1 MSIQSEITRLANAK
15 AELKTAIESKGVT
28 VAADAKL
35 DGYSALVES
44 ITTADNI
51 VHADIP
57 EYIKA
62 AALEVA
68 KKVRAVQTP
77 ESITFIAMSDSHQL
91 DTSSDIVTGNLHAG
105 MAAKTLAY
113 ILPNID
119 FACFLGD
126 YTAGS
131 NTTTIEEGKRHFAEI
146 NADIDEAF
154 AGITQFRTVGN
165 HDPLGYSYSQNENYL
180 NQATLYELVGKY
192 NNDGVTV
199 MGSTTGGYCYRDF
212 TSKKVRVICLNTAEM
227 TSASSGGAEN
237 MTAEQKLWFAN
248 TLKSAGAKGS
258 DWGIIVLSH
267 HPLDWGNVLMATN
280 IVHAYVEGTSITVSS
295 GNTVNFSGSNSA
307 KFLGAFHG
315 HVHGFRA
322 AKLNYI
328 ANSVGTEYQA
338 YRIAVPNM
346 CFARNNEYGQN
357 GKNEYYGIEFG
368 ENVTYNK
375 TAGTAND
382 TAFVVNVVNPSEE
395 KIYSFCYGAGYDRE
409 VFTGTVIV
417 PTTGITLDKT
427 NGTLTEGDTVTL
439 TATVSPANASNKSV
453 TWETSNST
461 VAVVTDGVVTALK
474 AGTAIITAKT
484 ADGNFSATYTLTVE
498 AGQASYTNLVPT
510 AQAIDSTDPYNGTGY
525 KNGYYLSSSSPF
537 EGTDAATVLTG
548 YIPYTIS
555 ATGVPKTIYIKGA
568 AWEAISHCRMYF
580 FTAGKN
586 SICGPYINGNGSGNN
601 ALSKYFTVETLGDK
615 YIKLTPIASTSGT
628 NSMLVSTVASATNAR
643 FVRFSLKGTGQNL
656 IITLDEP
663 IGMVTVP
670 VTGIALDKT
679 NGTLTEGDTV
689 TLTATVSPANAS
701 NKSVTWETSN
711 NAVATV
717 VNGVVTALKSGTAV
731 ITATTIDGG
740 FTAEYALTVKVAAT
754 DVMATYGYIDNTR
767 LSTSSG
773 SEKAQADYVT
783 IGHTSPIPVDNT
795 TYPNGAT
802 LRVTGAVNCLGNN
815 YAGAN
820 NGGASAWVLYTT
832 GGTTFSQSSYI
843 ESKTAAVGTITIDAD
858 KTGFTLDLASLPA
871 PRYLKFCVRGVGA
884 NITATLTPK

>member
-1 MSIQSEITRLANAK
+1 MALTDKLTAIANAIRAK
-15 AELKTAIESKGVT
+15 DGSTASMTLAQMPEKI
-28 VAADAKL
+28 AA
-35 DGYSALVES
+35 

-57 EYIKA
+57 EYIKS

-77 ESITFIAMSDSHQL
+77 ESITFIAMSDAHQL
-91 DTSSDIVTGNLHAG
+91 DTSADIVAGNKHAG
-105 MAAKTLAY
+105 MAAKALAY
-113 ILPNID
+113 IMPNID

-154 AGITQFRTVGN
+154 AGIPQFRTVGN
-165 HDPLGYSYSQNENYL
+165 HDPLGYSYSQNGNYL

-192 NNDGVTV
+192 NNDGITV

-248 TLKSAGAKGS
+248 ALKSAGAKGS

-267 HPLDWGNVLMATN
+267 HPLDWGNILMASN
-280 IVHAYVEGTSITVSS
+280 IVHAYVEGGSITVTS

-315 HVHGFRA
+315 HVHCFKT

-368 ENVTYNK
+368 EDTTYNK

-409 VFTGTVIV
+409 VY
-417 PTTGITLDKT
+417 TGIQTVAVTGVSLNASSGELT
-427 NGTLTEGDTVTL
+427 VNGQTTL
-439 TATVSPANASNKSV
+439 TATVVPANATNKTV
-453 TWETSNST
+453 TWTS
-461 VAVVTDGVVTALK
+461 
-474 AGTAIITAKT
+474 
-484 ADGNFSATYTLTVE
+484 SA
-498 AGQASYTNLVPT
+498 P
-510 AQAIDSTDPYNGTGY
+510 
-525 KNGYYLSSSSPF
+525 
-537 EGTDAATVLTG
+537 
-548 YIPYTIS
+548 
-555 ATGVPKTIYIKGA
+555 
-568 AWEAISHCRMYF
+568 
-580 FTAGKN
+580 
-586 SICGPYINGNGSGNN
+586 
-601 ALSKYFTVETLGDK
+601 
-615 YIKLTPIASTSGT
+615 
-628 NSMLVSTVASATNAR
+628 TVAS
-643 FVRFSLKGTGQNL
+643 
-656 IITLDEP
+656 
-663 IGMVTVP
+663 
-670 VTGIALDKT
+670 
-679 NGTLTEGDTV
+679 
-689 TLTATVSPANAS
+689 
-701 NKSVTWETSN
+701 
-711 NAVATV
+711 V
-717 VNGVVTALKSGTAV
+717 VNGVVTALSAGTAV
-731 ITATTIDGG
+731 ITAKTQDGG
-740 FTAEYALTVKVAAT
+740 FTATYSLTVKVATT
-754 DVMATYGYIDNTR
+754 DVMATYGYADNTR
-767 LSTSSG
+767 LSTSNG
-773 SEKAQADYVT
+773 SEKTLEGYVT
-783 IGHTSPIPVDNT
+783 IGHTAPIPVDKT

-802 LRVTGAVNCLGNN
+802 IRVTGADDVVGNSSP
-815 YAGAN
+815 YTD
-820 NGGASAWVLYTT
+820 SAWVLYA
-832 GGTTFSQSSYI
+832 GSGTTFSSSGYI
-843 ESKTAAVGTITIDAD
+843 SEGSKPLGTFTIDSD
-858 KTGFTLDLASLPA
+858 RTGFTLDLASLAA
-871 PRYLKFCVRGVGA
+871 PRYLKFCVKGVGA